1 MPRVCLLGA
10 ADVTLRYELLSRET
24 AREALATYDLSEPYA
39 NTVAVETVS
48 LGAAVALCNDLNWY
62 LVRFARGALVED
74 GSVSETEWLSRK
86 LATAIRDDEVDPRET
101 GRYLRVY
108 GLREREE
115 GPPELLDP
123 MYVARTGE
131 TVPEYDLHEVED
143 TLRVRV
149 TEAEFEA

>member
-10 ADVTLRYELLSRET
+10 ADITLRYELLSRET
-24 AREALATYDLSEPYA
+24 AREALATYDLAAPYA
-39 NTVAVETVS
+39 NTVTAETVS

-62 LVRFARGALVED
+62 LVRFARDALVED
-74 GSVSETEWLSRK
+74 RSVAETEWLSRR
-86 LATAIRDDEVDPRET
+86 LATAIRDNEVDPAET

-108 GLREREE
+108 GVTEQEE
-115 GPPELLDP
+115 GPPELRDP

-131 TVPEYDLHEVED
+131 TVPAYDLHEVDD

>member
-10 ADVTLRYELLSRET
+10 ADITLRYELLSRET
-24 AREALATYDLSEPYA
+24 AREALATYDLAAPYA

-48 LGAAVALCNDLNWY
+48 LGTAVALCNDLNWY
-62 LVRFARGALVED
+62 LVRFARDAFVED
-74 GSVSETEWLSRK
+74 RSVSETEWLSRA
-86 LATAIRDDEVDPRET
+86 LAAAVRDGGVDPGET

-108 GLREREE
+108 GVEGQAE
-115 GPPELLDP
+115 GPPELRDP

-131 TVPEYDLHEVED
+131 TVPEYDLHEVDD